1 MSRFLV
7 AIAYKLALS
16 PLYNR
21 LKGFARTLVEDPQ
34 SGLKKSFDLFM
45 VFVVVSSILLLIQE
59 VKNDLPEWLLF
70 YNYIVVTIIFI
81 VEYIIRFWIYNDVHK
96 LIIKEHEK
104 ANFTSKKVAFFPL
117 IWKIISLKWE
127 YVKTPA
133 AIIDLLAIIPSYRPL
148 RVLRVFLLF
157 RVMKLL
163 RYTKSI
169 QSFLSVI
176 YVKKFELVTLLILL
190 AFVVF
195 ISAVLIYVFEG
206 NGQNPAI
213 SDFFDA
219 IYWSLV
225 TISTVGYGDITPV
238 SIEGRVVS
246 MIVIIA
252 GIGILSFATSIIV
265 SAFTEKLDELK
276 SGRTIESVQ
285 KMNRFYLICGYSTI
299 AAMVALRLK
308 NEGFKMVVIDKDP
321 VRVVAAE
328 KDGFQAVNANAS
340 SLETYNNLEIFD
352 ESKII
357 AALCLITDEIQN
369 VYITLT
375 LKSLSQKI
383 RIFTHAQN
391 RNLVN
396 KLKRAGADHVIYA
409 YESIGEMAK
418 EYVGQPIAFDALN
431 MMVVG
436 HEEAVVSEVTLE
448 RRDMP
453 IGKSLEKVNFL
464 ALGLILLGVKRKGD
478 FIFNPSNSFVFK
490 DNDVLIVVGKVDN
503 LGYLKEAIAFKLGRK
518 S

>member
-1 MSRFLV
+1 
-7 AIAYKLALS
+7 
-16 PLYNR
+16 
-21 LKGFARTLVEDPQ
+21 
-34 SGLKKSFDLFM
+34 M
-45 VFVVVSSILLLIQE
+45 VFVVLSSIFLLIEE
-59 VKNDLPEWLLF
+59 VRHSLAAWLIF
-70 YNYIVVTIIFI
+70 YNYTIVTIVFI
-81 VEYIIRFWIYNDVHK
+81 LEYLLRFWVYNDIHK

-104 ANFTSKKVAFFPL
+104 AKFSSHGLRFFPL
-117 IWKIISLKWE
+117 LWKIVLLKWE

-176 YVKKFELVTLLILL
+176 YVKKFELFTLLILL

-206 NGQNPAI
+206 SGQNPDI
-213 SDFFDA
+213 RDFFDA
-219 IYWSLV
+219 LYWSLV
-225 TISTVGYGDITPV
+225 TISTVGYGDISPV

-276 SGRTIESVQ
+276 ADRVMESVQ
-285 KMNRFYLICGYSTI
+285 KMRQFYLVCGYSVI
-299 AAMVALRLK
+299 ASMVAKRLFK
-308 NEGFKMVVIDKDP
+308 EGNDIVVIDMDP
-321 VRVVAAE
+321 RRVDEATRA
-328 KDGFQAVNANAS
+328 GFLAIKANAS
-340 SLETYNNLEIFD
+340 ELDTYRNLDIFD
-352 ESKII
+352 EKKIL

-375 LKSLSQKI
+375 LKSLSPKI
-383 RIFTHAQN
+383 EVFTHAQN
-391 RNLVN
+391 RNLVA
-396 KLKRAGADHVIYA
+396 KLKRAGADHVLYA

-431 MMVVG
+431 MMVAG
-436 HEEAVVSEVTLE
+436 HEEAIVSEVTLE
-448 RRDMP
+448 SRDMP
-453 IGKSLEKVNFL
+453 INKSLNEVDFL
-464 ALGLILLGVKRKGD
+464 ALGLILLGVKREGN
-478 FIFNPSNSFVFK
+478 FIFNPDTHFVFRER
-490 DNDVLIVVGKVDN
+490 DTLIVVGKVDN
-503 LGYLKEAIAFKLGRK
+503 LGYLKEAISFKIGRK